1 MIHTIYIYILNAC
14 YIFFSYTLKFVV
26 GWGSQLETGEW
37 TGVVGTVARGVSK
50 PNYTKHKNLDPYN
63 HKGYVI
69 L

>member
-1 MIHTIYIYILNAC
+1 
-14 YIFFSYTLKFVV
+14 V